1 MITEFQDEL
10 FGEAETIAQRFAK
23 WKATPGGAQVMCRA
37 YRITAGYYERFKVS
51 GRGVSQRLIWETL
64 RDRIDGI
71 RRELRVRKITLVRE
85 RGFYLND
92 HFTAHLV
99 RHMIAEHPEWEPM
112 FELREIGK
120 CRGKLVKRVTVETFG
135 TTNKH

>member
-1 MITEFQDEL
+1 MICELQDEL
-10 FGEAETIAQRFAK
+10 FGETIAQRFAK
-23 WKATPGGAQVMCRA
+23 WKETPGGGQVLCRA
-37 YRITAGYYERFKVS
+37 YRITAGYYRRFKLT

-71 RRELRVRKITLVRE
+71 QRELRARKIKLERE

-92 HFTAHLV
+92 HFTAHMV
-99 RHMIAEHPEWEPM
+99 RHMIKEHPEWEGM

-120 CRGKLVKRVTVETFG
+120 QRSERKVIVVET
-135 TTNKH
+135 KKK